1 MKRADVGLNI
11 RTIPG
16 GSGASGEGALVD
28 NRPSLWLFIAFANGF
43 IASNSVIL
51 VSPWGWSGWRMMMKL
66 DDRTGIISRCAS
78 AHEWWRRCG
87 WAEFKFAATDARR
100 SDTVA
105 DPGIRGCH
113 SRSMWRRVPVAA
125 YATSPRESST
135 AATSAALIALPCGKF
150 YIWAEKKILYAVSIK
165 NLGPPRENV
174 ILSKTTGKLSR
185 VIKTRN

>member
-1 MKRADVGLNI
+1 MKGADVCLNI

-16 GSGASGEGALVD
+16 RSGASGEGALVN
-28 NRPSLWLFIAFANGF
+28 NRPALWLFITFADGF

-100 SDTVA
+100 SDT

-150 YIWAEKKILYAVSIK
+150 YIWAERKKFNMLYPLKKKSRSAY
-165 NLGPPRENV
+165 LEDV
-174 ILSKTTGKLSR
+174 ILSKNYWKAFTSNK
-185 VIKTRN
+185 N